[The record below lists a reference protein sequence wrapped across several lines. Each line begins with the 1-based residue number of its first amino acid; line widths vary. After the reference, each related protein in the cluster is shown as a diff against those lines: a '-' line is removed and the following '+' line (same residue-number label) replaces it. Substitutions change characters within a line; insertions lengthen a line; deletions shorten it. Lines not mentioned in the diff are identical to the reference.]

1 MSGSSVQRLRL
12 VNQADASYNS
22 VMEVLGAK
30 DLSPK
35 EQIRTLLDATRE
47 DYSVKIGRRFPIGP
61 LVDGIKIPAL
71 TSYKALANPGET
83 NELLPGLRQC
93 KRILMGD
100 CQMDV
105 SPFVPVEMNI
115 AHIFDQE
122 HVMMLK
128 KNTFRVWPSAAAL

>member
-1 MSGSSVQRLRL
+1 MSGSSVQRLAL

-22 VMEVLGAK
+22 VMEVFGAK
-30 DLSPK
+30 ELSPK

-71 TSYKALANPGET
+71 TSYKALADPDET
-83 NELLPGLRQC
+83 INLFPGLRQC

-105 SPFVPVEMNI
+105 SLFTRLEHRYCTHHQQEYI
-115 AHIFDQE
+115 ANLQC
-122 HVMMLK
+122 
-128 KNTFRVWPSAAAL
+128 